1 MTAIGGNAR
10 PAPIRVRREELDVTT
25 IIFANRS
32 YEILK
37 GELLRVG
44 ANPGPTALDMLN
56 LRRPDL
62 DFCAL
67 ARGMGVPSQRVE
79 DAAELHRAIA
89 ASVGEPGPMLIEA
102 MLC

>member
-1 MTAIGGNAR
+1 M
-10 PAPIRVRREELDVTT
+10 LD
-25 IIFANRS
+25 
-32 YEILK
+32 
-37 GELLRVG
+37 
-44 ANPGPTALDMLN
+44 

-89 ASVGEPGPMLIEA
+89 ASVREPGPMLIEA